1 MYQTDFVCTYKLM
14 ADETDQDYLYRYQ
27 LLQAFGIE
35 QWEDAAIEATIQ
47 ELYTKVATEPVF
59 QLIFAKAR
67 ENNQIKEMLEMI
79 AYAEGDDSS
88 RNSYAEGD
96 DSISTMSSSRSS
108 NDTMIFRLLFKYEFF
123 DLFHRCLVDFLHLKQ
138 KISEPI
144 LNKLLFAL

>member
-1 MYQTDFVCTYKLM
+1 M

-47 ELYTKVATEPVF
+47 ELYTKVAAEPVF

-88 RNSYAEGD
+88 RNSYAEGGD
-96 DSISTMSSSRSS
+96 DRISTMSSRIS

-123 DLFHRCLVDFLHLKQ
+123 DLFHRCLVDFLHLNQ

>member
-1 MYQTDFVCTYKLM
+1 M
-14 ADETDQDYLYRYQ
+14 YRYQ

-88 RNSYAEGD
+88 RNAYAEGD
-96 DSISTMSSSRSS
+96 DSISTTSRISTSSSIS